1 MKGLLS
7 RSKQTLISILVLG
20 LSSIIWWGCQP
31 AERPEGDWNASQK
44 VEDRSLFS
52 THFPAEEFTDR
63 RDRVYDQIGSQAIA
77 VLAGAPA
84 PDGYEHFRQYNS
96 FYYLT
101 GVEAPHAYLILDG
114 QKREATLY
122 LSARDER
129 REYGEG
135 KVLAAEDE
143 TLIREGTG
151 IDHVK
156 SVDELLSDLRSV
168 RDRSSTQA
176 LYVQQAP
183 LEKQAM
189 TRSMA
194 HRKWEDV
201 DRDPLDQR
209 QPRYQHINRQL
220 QKRMSSLEEKDLTP
234 ILDEMR
240 KIKSDRELALIDESM
255 RLQAQVIEESI
266 RSTEV
271 GTTPYELEAIGKYIY
286 QKNGYQGDAY
296 YALVHVGPDAYM
308 NHYHGSVR
316 PAQDGDM
323 ILMDYGGDYHYYTSD
338 LARMW
343 PANGRFNQTQKELYT
358 FYLGFYEA
366 VLYNIQKGLTPQ
378 EIKQNALVEIDSI
391 LAATQFS
398 KPRYRQAA
406 ESFVEDYRKSAESAY
421 RGLGHGVGM
430 SVHDVGDYSV
440 PLEEG
445 MVFVIEPQFR
455 VPEDRIYIRLEDM
468 IVVTEDGVEVISDFL
483 PRDIESI
490 EQIMQEEGLLQFQL
504 K

>member
-1 MKGLLS
+1 MTKMHCKGYLKSIMGIGVLSLLVIACGPN
-7 RSKQTLISILVLG
+7 Q
-20 LSSIIWWGCQP
+20 
-31 AERPEGDWNASQK
+31 RPEGDWHASQK

-52 THFPAEEFTDR
+52 THFPQEEFTER
-63 RDRVYDQIGSQAIA
+63 RQRVYDQIGDQAIA
-77 VLAGAPA
+77 VLAGAPS

-122 LSARDER
+122 LPARDER

-143 TLIREGTG
+143 TIIRENIG
-151 IDHVK
+151 IDQVK
-156 SVDELLSDLRSV
+156 PSDELPNDV
-168 RDRSSTQA
+168 RGFRNRNSIQS
-176 LYVQQAP
+176 LYLIQQP
-183 LEKQAM
+183 LEKLAM

-194 HRKWEDV
+194 HRKWGDV
-201 DRDPLDQR
+201 EQDPLDQR
-209 QPRYQHINRQL
+209 QPRYKHINQQL
-220 QKRMSSLEEKDLTP
+220 QKQVPGLKVRDLTP
-234 ILDEMR
+234 ILDELR
-240 KIKSDRELALIDESM
+240 KIKSDRELVLIEESM

-316 PAQDGDM
+316 AAKDGDM
-323 ILMDYGGDYHYYTSD
+323 LLMDYGGDYQYYTSD

-343 PANGRFNQTQKELYT
+343 PANGRFNQTQKELYN
-358 FYLGFYEA
+358 FYLGYYEA
-366 VLYNIQKGLTPQ
+366 ILYNIKKGLTPQ
-378 EIKQNALVEIDSI
+378 EIKQNALVEIDSV
-391 LAATQFS
+391 LAATDFS
-398 KPRYRQAA
+398 KPKYREAA
-406 ESFVEDYRKSAESAY
+406 ESFVESYRESARQAY

-468 IVVTEDGVEVISDFL
+468 IVITKDGVEVISDFL

-490 EQIMQEEGLLQFQL
+490 EQIMQEEGLLQYQL
-504 K
+504 